1 MKVYCIGIGGIG
13 LSALAR
19 YYRHKGYEVLGSDA
33 QESSIIES
41 LRKEGCDIITGEDAS
56 RVTEDIHI
64 VVYTIAIPSDQSELA
79 KAKSLGLRCLT
90 YPEALGEITQEKTTI
105 AVSGTHGKT
114 TTTAMVYSAL
124 KACGVS
130 PTVIVGSLLAEH
142 GTNFVPGDS
151 EYLVVEA
158 CEYKRSFLNL
168 SPRHVIVTNI
178 DADHLDYYKDIND
191 IKEAFASFAEK
202 VKEGGLVVT
211 HDDVQLAV
219 RGEHLVTKREEA
231 GTVTLSVLGEHNKR
245 NALLVLTLLRKL
257 GFDEEKIREGLRRF
271 PGTWRRLEYKGV
283 TKYGVPVY
291 DDYGHH
297 PEELRVTFSALRER
311 YPRDTYKLY
320 VFFQPHLHSRTKL
333 LFNEFVRSL
342 KDVDKVFI
350 FPIYQA
356 RKEDTTVVSEEEL
369 AEALRVHQV
378 ETVILKDLASCK
390 EEILAITDSSIV
402 VLNIGAGDAY
412 KEIDILPLTK

>member
-19 YYRHKGYEVLGSDA
+19 YYHHKGYEVSGSDA
-33 QESSIIES
+33 QESFIIDT
-41 LRKEGCDIITGEDAS
+41 LKKEGCDVIIGEDAS
-56 RVTEDIHI
+56 RVTEDIDI
-64 VVYTIAIPSDQSELA
+64 VVYTIAIPSDQSELT

-90 YPEALGEITQEKTTI
+90 YPEALGEITREKTTI

-151 EYLVVEA
+151 EYIVMEA
-158 CEYKRSFLNL
+158 CEYRRSFLNL
-168 SPRHVIVTNI
+168 SPRHVIITNI
-178 DADHLDYYKDIND
+178 DADHLDYYRDLDD
-191 IKEAFASFAEK
+191 IKGAFTSFVGKVAE
-202 VKEGGLVVT
+202 GDFVVT
-211 HDDVQLAV
+211 HDDVELPMH
-219 RGEHLVTKREEA
+219 GEHLVTTKEEV
-231 GTVTLSVLGEHNKR
+231 GSLTLTVLGEHNKR

-257 GFDEEKIREGLRRF
+257 GFDEEKIREGLRTF
-271 PGTWRRLEYKGV
+271 PGTWRRLEYKG
-283 TKYGVPVY
+283 TTAHTVPVY

-297 PEELRVTFSALRER
+297 PEELTVTFSALRER
-311 YPRDTYKLY
+311 YPRDTHKLY

-369 AEALRVHQV
+369 AEALRAHQV

-390 EEILAITDSSIV
+390 EEILAITDSSVV

-412 KEIDILPLTK
+412 KEIDALPFTK

>member
-41 LRKEGCDIITGEDAS
+41 LKKEGCDIITGEDAS

-64 VVYTIAIPSDQSELA
+64 VVYTIAISADQSELT

-219 RGEHLVTKREEA
+219 RGEHLVTKREEV
-231 GTVTLSVLGEHNKR
+231 GNVT
-245 NALLVLTLLRKL
+245 
-257 GFDEEKIREGLRRF
+257 
-271 PGTWRRLEYKGV
+271 
-283 TKYGVPVY
+283 
-291 DDYGHH
+291 
-297 PEELRVTFSALRER
+297 
-311 YPRDTYKLY
+311 
-320 VFFQPHLHSRTKL
+320 
-333 LFNEFVRSL
+333 
-342 KDVDKVFI
+342 
-350 FPIYQA
+350 
-356 RKEDTTVVSEEEL
+356 
-369 AEALRVHQV
+369 
-378 ETVILKDLASCK
+378 
-390 EEILAITDSSIV
+390 
-402 VLNIGAGDAY
+402 
-412 KEIDILPLTK
+412 